1 MKVGAHIIIRGM
13 VQGVGFRYF
22 TVRNA
27 TALDLTGYVKNLP
40 DGRVEVRVEG
50 EKDRVDELKK
60 ILDRGPGFSSVD
72 DIDFRYMDFTAK
84 FKEFS
89 VEY

>member
-1 MKVGAHIIIRGM
+1 MKIGAHIIIRGM

-22 TVRNA
+22 TLRNA
-27 TALDLTGYVKNLP
+27 KTLDLTGYVKNLP
-40 DGRVEVRVEG
+40 DGSVEVCVEG

-60 ILDRGPGFSSVD
+60 ILDRGTGYSSVEG
-72 DIDFRYMDFTAK
+72 IDFRYMDFTAK
-84 FKEFS
+84 FHEFS